1 MSASNDKNT
10 PEVCTFAYFL
20 ESVPPGSKWAISDLF
35 HRRYTGIVLLP
46 QRPSAASAPSWSLN
60 TPDIWLHCPTKKCS
74 GDRAFACLDDVSDVR
89 GYQQMNIFLVYSCRN
104 CSKST
109 KTYSLRVTAEG
120 EGSDSAVKYGEMP
133 AFGPPLP
140 AHLLNMVGADG
151 ALLRK
156 GRQTENQS
164 LGIGAFAYYRRV
176 VENQKNR
183 LLEDIRKAA
192 ERLDADEE
200 LLSSI
205 DLAMKEARFSEAL
218 KLVKDAIPDGL
229 KVDGHNP
236 LTLLHDALSKGV
248 HELSDEECLERA
260 QVVRGVLDR
269 LVSNIAR
276 VTKDES
282 EFDAA
287 VSKLLSQ
294 D

>member
-140 AHLLNMVGADG
+140 ARLLNMVGADG

-183 LLEDIRKAA
+183 LLERHPQGGGAPRCRRRTAKQHRPCNEGGTIQRGSQAGERCDPGRPEGGWAQPAHAA
-192 ERLDADEE
+192 
-200 LLSSI
+200 
-205 DLAMKEARFSEAL
+205 ARC
-218 KLVKDAIPDGL
+218 P
-229 KVDGHNP
+229 
-236 LTLLHDALSKGV
+236 
-248 HELSDEECLERA
+248 
-260 QVVRGVLDR
+260 
-269 LVSNIAR
+269 
-276 VTKDES
+276 
-282 EFDAA
+282 
-287 VSKLLSQ
+287 
-294 D
+294 